1 MREVPAPSLAE
12 APLDPSVLVDELAEG
27 LRQTAEDVVPW
38 FVAQMPPMYF
48 QDTDH
53 ATQLVHLR
61 AIIAARASGRPI
73 ELTLRSEDGSQWT
86 LMRPLDYPGVLAE
99 LVSELP
105 HDRPLRAAKIH
116 TATDGQLVLDTFE
129 FGEAERFDPQA
140 PDQLAKLKATIDYA
154 AQHEPQWSPQ
164 ELTEHFQRFSAEYVL
179 TITPLRIY
187 RHLELFEQ
195 VTGTDGTAVSLEPES
210 DPTQSRIVVA
220 VGNATTRTMLERI
233 ATRLSRSSI
242 NIHRAYL
249 DLIDDRTNGSISL
262 LGFVVQG
269 PDGGPLRKDSELWR
283 IVRSDLLR
291 LKWLDER
298 TLDLAY
304 RHPDLDLTRA
314 EIIVALSHL
323 AHQVLIRTN
332 RYAFELD
339 RITRLAERNLAH
351 AVQCA
356 DLLLHRF
363 NPADPLGDEGFQAR
377 LRALREQIDSEVD
390 LEEAQTVL
398 NKFLDAIDAVRRT
411 NVYLEDRYALSFR
424 IDPQLLA
431 DDHRPDLP
439 FGVFFVHGRSF
450 NGFHV
455 RFRDI
460 ARGGVR
466 VVRTLSPDQHARE
479 TERLYDEAYH
489 LALAQQL
496 KNKDIPE
503 GGAKAAILLEPGAK
517 VPRSLKGFVDA
528 VLDLITPDE
537 RTQQHIVDRLGQ
549 EELLYL
555 GPDENIT
562 PELIDWVVDRAGRRG
577 YPSPTALMSSKPG
590 AGINH
595 KMYGVTS
602 EGVTVFLDVALRSIG
617 IDPLQQPFTVKLT
630 GGPDGDVAGN
640 EIKILHRE
648 YGENA
653 RILGIA
659 DGSGVG
665 EDPDG
670 LDHDELLRLVEASAP
685 ISHFDRAKLG
695 PNGRIVA
702 LEEPDGVQL
711 RNTMHN
717 RVIADAFIPA
727 GGRPNAI
734 HSGNWQDFLTAEGK
748 PSSPVIVEGANLFV
762 TPDARTR
769 LSERG
774 TLIIKDS
781 SANKCGVI
789 CSSFEILASM
799 LLTEREFLQIKQT
812 FVEHVL
818 DRLRALARRE
828 AQLLM
833 RLHRHYPPIPLPSL
847 SERLSRVMIRTADAI
862 EAATDMLQQ
871 EDSDLVRRL
880 VIDHLPPILVE
891 TAGDRLWTQTPQTY
905 LRWIMAKSLAARIVY
920 REGFESLESMP
931 ANAIAELAM
940 RYLRLELERTQLIEE
955 VDQSALPNRT
965 RIAKLLSDAGIL
977 STMDEDM
984 EDEPQ
989 PPENTDDLDNSQGDC
1004 GD

>member
-1 MREVPAPSLAE
+1 MHEVPTPTVTE
-12 APLDPSVLVDELAEG
+12 VPLDPTVLIDELTQG
-27 LRQTAEDVVPW
+27 LRQTAQDVVPW
-38 FVAQMPPMYF
+38 FVAQMPLMYF

-53 ATQLVHLR
+53 ATQLSHLR

-73 ELTLRSEDGSQWT
+73 ELTLRSEDGSHWT

-129 FGEAERFDPQA
+129 FGEAERFNPDDPA
-140 PDQLAKLKATIDYA
+140 QLTKLKQTIEYA
-154 AQHEPQWSPQ
+154 AQHEPQWSPR
-164 ELTEHFQRFSAEYVL
+164 ELTEHFHRFSAEYVL

-195 VTGTDGTAVSLEPES
+195 VTGTDGTAVSLEPEF

-249 DLIDDRTNGSISL
+249 DIIDDRTNGSISL

-269 PDGGPLRKDSELWR
+269 PDGGPLRQDSDLWHT
-283 IVRSDLLR
+283 VREDLLR

-298 TLDLAY
+298 TLNLAY
-304 RHPDLDLTRA
+304 RHPELDLTGA
-314 EIIVALSHL
+314 EIIIALCHL
-323 AHQVLIRTN
+323 VHQVLVRTN
-332 RYAFELD
+332 PYAFELD

-351 AVQCA
+351 AVRCA
-356 DLLLHRF
+356 DLLLQRF
-363 NPADPLGDEGFQAR
+363 DPSDPLGDEAFQSQ
-377 LRALREQIDSEVD
+377 LQVLREQIDAEVD
-390 LEEAQTVL
+390 LEEARTVL
-398 NKFLDAIDAVRRT
+398 SKFLDAIVAVRRT
-411 NVYLEDRYALSFR
+411 NVYLEDRYALAFR
-424 IDPQLLA
+424 LDPQLLA

-439 FGVFFVHGRSF
+439 YGVTFVHGRSF

-466 VVRTLSPDQHARE
+466 VVRTVSPDQHARE

-517 VPRSLKGFVDA
+517 VPRSVKGFVDA
-528 VLDLITPDE
+528 MLDLVTPDP
-537 RTQQHIVDRLGQ
+537 RTQKYVVDRLGQ

-562 PELIDWVVDRAGRRG
+562 PELIDWIVDRAGRRG
-577 YPSPTALMSSKPG
+577 YPAPNALMSSKPG

-602 EGVTVFLDVALRSIG
+602 EGVTVFLEVALRSVG
-617 IDPLQQPFTVKLT
+617 IDPRRQPFTIKLT

-653 RILGIA
+653 RIVGIA
-659 DGSGVG
+659 DASGMA

-670 LDHDELLRLVEASAP
+670 LDHDELLRLVEASLP
-685 ISHFDRAKLG
+685 ISHYDRSKLG
-695 PNGRIVA
+695 PNGRVVA
-702 LEEPDGVQL
+702 LEEADGVQL

-717 RVIADAFIPA
+717 RILADAFIPA
-727 GGRPNAI
+727 GGRPNTV
-734 HSGNWQDFLTAEGK
+734 HSGNWQDYLTPDGK
-748 PSSPVIVEGANLFV
+748 PSSPVIVEGANLFL
-762 TPDARTR
+762 TPDARSR

-774 TLIIKDS
+774 ALIIKDS

-799 LLTEREFLQIKQT
+799 LLTEREFLQIKRT
-812 FVEHVL
+812 FVDQVL
-818 DRLRALARRE
+818 TKLRALARRE

-833 RLHRHYPPIPLPSL
+833 RLHRHYPPVPLPSM
-847 SERLSRVMIRTADAI
+847 SERLSQVMIRTADAI
-862 EAATDMLQQ
+862 EAAI
-871 EDSDLVRRL
+871 DSPQRDDVELVRQL
-880 VIDHLPPILVE
+880 VVDHLPPVLVE
-891 TAGDRLWTQTPQTY
+891 TAGDRLWTQTPRTY

-931 ANAIAELAM
+931 AAAIAELAA
-940 RYLRLELERTQLIEE
+940 RYLRLELERTRLIEE
-955 VDQSALPNRT
+955 VDQSALPSRQ
-965 RIAKLLSDAGIL
+965 RIAKLLGEAGIL
-977 STMDEDM
+977 STMGDN
-984 EDEPQ
+984 EP
-989 PPENTDDLDNSQGDC
+989 D
-1004 GD
+1004 

>member
-1 MREVPAPSLAE
+1 MSVVPSPTATEVP
-12 APLDPSVLVDELAEG
+12 LDSAVLIDELTEG
-27 LRQTAEDVVPW
+27 LRQTAQDVVPW
-38 FVAQMPPMYF
+38 FVAQMPLMYF

-86 LMRPLDYPGVLAE
+86 LVRPLDYPGVLAE

-129 FGEAERFDPQA
+129 FGEAERFNPDDPA
-140 PDQLAKLKATIDYA
+140 QLNKLKQTIEYA
-154 AQHEPQWSPQ
+154 AQHEPQWSPD
-164 ELTEHFQRFSAEYVL
+164 ELTEHFHRFSAEYVL

-249 DLIDDRTNGSISL
+249 DLVDDRTNGSISL

-269 PDGGPLRKDSELWR
+269 PDGGPLRQDSDLWR
-283 IVRSDLLR
+283 TVRKDLLR

-298 TLDLAY
+298 TLNLAY
-304 RHPDLDLTRA
+304 RHPELDLTRA
-314 EIIVALSHL
+314 EIIIALCHL
-323 AHQVLIRTN
+323 VHQVLVRTN
-332 RYAFELD
+332 PYAFELD
-339 RITRLAERNLAH
+339 RITRLAERNLVH
-351 AVQCA
+351 ATRCA
-356 DLLLHRF
+356 DLLLQRF
-363 NPADPLGDEGFQAR
+363 DPSDPLDDEPFQSQ
-377 LRALREQIDSEVD
+377 LQVLREQIDNEVD

-398 NKFLDAIDAVRRT
+398 SKFLDAIVAVRRT
-411 NVYLEDRYALSFR
+411 NVYLEDRYALAFR
-424 IDPQLLA
+424 LDPQLLA
-431 DDHRPDLP
+431 DDHRPYLP
-439 FGVFFVHGRSF
+439 YGVTFVHGRSF

-466 VVRTLSPDQHARE
+466 VVRTVSADQHARE

-517 VPRSLKGFVDA
+517 VPRSVKGFVDA
-528 VLDLITPDE
+528 MLDLVTPDP
-537 RTQQHIVDRLGQ
+537 RTQQFVVDRLGQ

-562 PELIDWVVDRAGRRG
+562 PELIDWIVDRAGRRG
-577 YPSPTALMSSKPG
+577 YPAPTALMSSKPG

-595 KMYGVTS
+595 KTYGVTS
-602 EGVTVFLDVALRSIG
+602 AGVTVFLEVALRFVG
-617 IDPLQQPFTVKLT
+617 IDPRRRPFTIKLT

-653 RILGIA
+653 RIVGIA
-659 DGSGVG
+659 DASGMG

-670 LDHDELLRLVEASAP
+670 LNHDELLRLVEASLP
-685 ISHFDRAKLG
+685 ISHYDRSKLG
-695 PNGRIVA
+695 PHGRVVA
-702 LEEPDGVQL
+702 LEEADGVQL

-717 RVIADAFIPA
+717 RILADAFIPA
-727 GGRPNAI
+727 GGRPNTI
-734 HSGNWQDFLTAEGK
+734 HSGNWQDYLTPDGK
-748 PSSPVIVEGANLFV
+748 PSSPVIVEGANLFL
-762 TPDARTR
+762 TPDARSR

-774 TLIIKDS
+774 ALIIKDS

-799 LLTEREFLQIKQT
+799 LLTEREFLQIKRT
-812 FVEHVL
+812 FVEQVL
-818 DRLRALARRE
+818 AKLRELARRE

-833 RLHRHYPPIPLPSL
+833 RLHRHYPPVPLPSM
-847 SERLSRVMIRTADAI
+847 SERLSQVMIRTADAI
-862 EAATDMLQQ
+862 EAAIDTLQR
-871 EDSDLVRRL
+871 DDAKLVRQL
-880 VIDHLPPILVE
+880 VVDHLPPVLVE
-891 TAGDRLWTQTPQTY
+891 TAGDRLWTQTPRAY

-931 ANAIAELAM
+931 AAAIAELAA
-940 RYLRLELERTQLIEE
+940 RYLRLELERTRLIEE
-955 VDQSALPNRT
+955 VDQSALPSRQ
-965 RIAKLLSDAGIL
+965 RIAKLLAEAGIL
-977 STMDEDM
+977 STMG
-984 EDEPQ
+984 EDEPDE
-989 PPENTDDLDNSQGDC
+989 P
-1004 GD
+1004 

>member
-1 MREVPAPSLAE
+1 M
-12 APLDPSVLVDELAEG
+12 
-27 LRQTAEDVVPW
+27 
-38 FVAQMPPMYF
+38 
-48 QDTDH
+48 
-53 ATQLVHLR
+53 
-61 AIIAARASGRPI
+61 
-73 ELTLRSEDGSQWT
+73 
-86 LMRPLDYPGVLAE
+86 
-99 LVSELP
+99 
-105 HDRPLRAAKIH
+105 
-116 TATDGQLVLDTFE
+116 
-129 FGEAERFDPQA
+129 
-140 PDQLAKLKATIDYA
+140 
-154 AQHEPQWSPQ
+154 
-164 ELTEHFQRFSAEYVL
+164 
-179 TITPLRIY
+179 
-187 RHLELFEQ
+187 
-195 VTGTDGTAVSLEPES
+195 
-210 DPTQSRIVVA
+210 
-220 VGNATTRTMLERI
+220 
-233 ATRLSRSSI
+233 
-242 NIHRAYL
+242 
-249 DLIDDRTNGSISL
+249 
-262 LGFVVQG
+262 
-269 PDGGPLRKDSELWR
+269 
-283 IVRSDLLR
+283 R

-304 RHPDLDLTRA
+304 RHPEVDLTRA
-314 EIIVALSHL
+314 EIIIALSHL
-323 AHQVLIRTN
+323 VHQVLVRSN
-332 RYAFELD
+332 PYAFELD

-363 NPADPLGDEGFQAR
+363 NPSDPLGDEQYQSR
-377 LRALREQIDSEVD
+377 LKALREQIDSEVD

-411 NVYLEDRYALSFR
+411 NVYLEDRYALAFR

-431 DDHRPDLP
+431 DEHRPELP
-439 FGVFFVHGRSF
+439 YGVFFVHGRSF

-528 VLDLITPDE
+528 ILDLITPDQ

-602 EGVTVFLDVALRSIG
+602 EGITVFLDIALRSIG
-617 IDPLQQPFTVKLT
+617 IDPLKQPFTVKLT

-670 LDHDELLRLVEASAP
+670 LDHDELLRLVEASVP
-685 ISHFDRAKLG
+685 ISHFDRSKLG
-695 PNGRIVA
+695 PNGRVVA

-727 GGRPNAI
+727 GGRPNTI
-734 HSGNWQDFLTAEGK
+734 HSSNWQDFLTSEGK
-748 PSSPVIVEGANLFV
+748 PSSPVIVEGANLFL

-799 LLTEREFLQIKQT
+799 LLTEREFLQIKKT
-812 FVEHVL
+812 FVEQVL

-880 VIDHLPPILVE
+880 VVDHLPPVLVE
-891 TAGDRLWTQTPQTY
+891 TAGDRLWTHTPQTY

-931 ANAIAELAM
+931 ANAIADLAR

-955 VDQSALPNRT
+955 VDQSALPNRE
-965 RIAKLLSDAGIL
+965 RIAKLLNDAGIL
-977 STMDEDM
+977 STMDEDGQ
-984 EDEPQ
+984 DEPQ
-989 PPENTDDLDNSQGDC
+989 PPKTRTN
-1004 GD
+1004 

>member
-1 MREVPAPSLAE
+1 M
-12 APLDPSVLVDELAEG
+12 DPSILVDELAEG

-53 ATQLVHLR
+53 ATQLIHLR

-129 FGEAERFDPQA
+129 FGEAERFDPQD
-140 PDQLAKLKATIDYA
+140 PEQLAKLKATIDYA
-154 AQHEPQWSPQ
+154 QQHEPQWSPQ
-164 ELTEHFQRFSAEYVL
+164 ELTEHFQRFSTEYVS

-220 VGNATTRTMLERI
+220 VGNAATRTMLERI

-249 DLIDDRTNGSISL
+249 DVIDDRTNGSIGL

-269 PDGGPLRKDSELWR
+269 PDGGPLQEKSELWR
-283 IVRSDLLR
+283 RVRSDLLR

-314 EIIVALSHL
+314 EIIIALSHL

-356 DLLLHRF
+356 DLLLDRF
-363 NPADPLGDEGFQAR
+363 NPADPLGDEQYQSR
-377 LRALREQIDSEVD
+377 LQALRDQIDNDVD

-411 NVYLEDRYALSFR
+411 NVYLEDRYALAFR

-431 DDHRPDLP
+431 DEHRPDLP
-439 FGVFFVHGRSF
+439 YGVFFVHGRSF

-503 GGAKAAILLEPGAK
+503 GGAKAAILLEPDAR

-528 VLDLITPDE
+528 ILDLITPDQ
-537 RTQQHIVDRLGQ
+537 RTQQHVVDRLGQ

-562 PELIDWVVDRAGRRG
+562 PEL
-577 YPSPTALMSSKPG
+577 
-590 AGINH
+590 
-595 KMYGVTS
+595 
-602 EGVTVFLDVALRSIG
+602 
-617 IDPLQQPFTVKLT
+617 
-630 GGPDGDVAGN
+630 
-640 EIKILHRE
+640 
-648 YGENA
+648 
-653 RILGIA
+653 
-659 DGSGVG
+659 
-665 EDPDG
+665 
-670 LDHDELLRLVEASAP
+670 
-685 ISHFDRAKLG
+685 
-695 PNGRIVA
+695 
-702 LEEPDGVQL
+702 
-711 RNTMHN
+711 
-717 RVIADAFIPA
+717 
-727 GGRPNAI
+727 
-734 HSGNWQDFLTAEGK
+734 
-748 PSSPVIVEGANLFV
+748 
-762 TPDARTR
+762 
-769 LSERG
+769 
-774 TLIIKDS
+774 
-781 SANKCGVI
+781 
-789 CSSFEILASM
+789 
-799 LLTEREFLQIKQT
+799 
-812 FVEHVL
+812 
-818 DRLRALARRE
+818 
-828 AQLLM
+828 
-833 RLHRHYPPIPLPSL
+833 
-847 SERLSRVMIRTADAI
+847 
-862 EAATDMLQQ
+862 
-871 EDSDLVRRL
+871 
-880 VIDHLPPILVE
+880 
-891 TAGDRLWTQTPQTY
+891 
-905 LRWIMAKSLAARIVY
+905 
-920 REGFESLESMP
+920 
-931 ANAIAELAM
+931 
-940 RYLRLELERTQLIEE
+940 
-955 VDQSALPNRT
+955 
-965 RIAKLLSDAGIL
+965 
-977 STMDEDM
+977 
-984 EDEPQ
+984 
-989 PPENTDDLDNSQGDC
+989 
-1004 GD
+1004 

>member
-1 MREVPAPSLAE
+1 MSDVPTPTVTEV
-12 APLDPSVLVDELAEG
+12 PLDPAVLIDELTQG
-27 LRQTAEDVVPW
+27 LRQTAQDVVPW
-38 FVAQMPPMYF
+38 FVAQMPLMYF

-53 ATQLVHLR
+53 ATQLSHLR

-73 ELTLRSEDGSQWT
+73 ELTLRNEDGSQWT
-86 LMRPLDYPGVLAE
+86 LVRPLDYPGVLAE

-129 FGEAERFDPQA
+129 FGEAERFNPDDPA
-140 PDQLAKLKATIDYA
+140 QLTKLKQTIEYA
-154 AQHEPQWSPQ
+154 AQHEQQWSPD
-164 ELTEHFQRFSAEYVL
+164 ELTEHFHRFSAEYVL

-187 RHLELFEQ
+187 RHLELFDR

-210 DPTQSRIVVA
+210 DPAQSRIVVA

-269 PDGGPLRKDSELWR
+269 PDGGPLRPDSDLWR
-283 IVRSDLLR
+283 TVRKDLLR

-298 TLDLAY
+298 TLNLAY
-304 RHPDLDLTRA
+304 RHPELDLTGA
-314 EIIVALSHL
+314 EIIIALCHL
-323 AHQVLIRTN
+323 VHQVLVRTN
-332 RYAFELD
+332 PYAFELD
-339 RITRLAERNLAH
+339 RITRLAERNLTH
-351 AVQCA
+351 AARCA
-356 DLLLHRF
+356 DLLLQRF
-363 NPADPLGDEGFQAR
+363 DPSDPLGEEAFQSQ
-377 LRALREQIDSEVD
+377 LQVLREQIDNEVD
-390 LEEAQTVL
+390 LEEARTVL
-398 NKFLDAIDAVRRT
+398 SKFLDAIVAVRRT
-411 NVYLEDRYALSFR
+411 NVYLEDRYALAFR
-424 IDPQLLA
+424 LDPQLLA
-431 DDHRPDLP
+431 DDLRPDLP
-439 FGVFFVHGRSF
+439 YGVTFVHGRSF

-460 ARGGVR
+460 ARGGIR
-466 VVRTLSPDQHARE
+466 VVRTVSADQHARE

-517 VPRSLKGFVDA
+517 VPRSVKGFVDA
-528 VLDLITPDE
+528 MLDLVTPDS
-537 RTQQHIVDRLGQ
+537 RTQQYVVDRLGQ

-562 PELIDWVVDRAGRRG
+562 PELIDWIVDRAGRRG
-577 YPSPTALMSSKPG
+577 YPAPTALMSSKPG

-602 EGVTVFLDVALRSIG
+602 EGITVFLEVALCSVG
-617 IDPLQQPFTVKLT
+617 IDPRRRPFTIKLT

-653 RILGIA
+653 RIVGIA
-659 DGSGVG
+659 DASGMA

-670 LDHDELLRLVEASAP
+670 LDHDELLRLVKASLP
-685 ISHFDRAKLG
+685 ISHYDRSKLG
-695 PNGRIVA
+695 PHGRVVA
-702 LEEPDGVQL
+702 LEEADGVQL

-717 RVIADAFIPA
+717 RILADAFIPA
-727 GGRPNAI
+727 GGRPNTI
-734 HSGNWQDFLTAEGK
+734 HSGNWPDYLTADGK
-748 PSSPVIVEGANLFV
+748 PSSPVIVEGANIFL
-762 TPDARTR
+762 TPDARSR

-774 TLIIKDS
+774 ALIIKDS

-799 LLTEREFLQIKQT
+799 LLTEREFLQIKRT
-812 FVEHVL
+812 FVEQVL
-818 DRLRALARRE
+818 AKLRALARRE

-833 RLHRHYPPIPLPSL
+833 RLHRHYPPVPLPSM
-847 SERLSRVMIRTADAI
+847 SERLSQVMIRTADAI
-862 EAATDMLQQ
+862 EAAIDTFQRDDI
-871 EDSDLVRRL
+871 ELVRRL
-880 VIDHLPPILVE
+880 VVDHLPPVLVA
-891 TAGDRLWTQTPQTY
+891 TAGDRLWTQTPRAY

-931 ANAIAELAM
+931 AAAIAELAA
-940 RYLRLELERTQLIEE
+940 RYLRLELERTRLIEE
-955 VDQSALPNRT
+955 VDRSALPSRQ
-965 RIAKLLSDAGIL
+965 RIAKLLGEAGIL
-977 STMDEDM
+977 STMG
-984 EDEPQ
+984 EDEPDE
-989 PPENTDDLDNSQGDC
+989 P
-1004 GD
+1004 